1 MLSVGVLRG
10 FGDCPENITTRI
22 LYFKSQ
28 VSLSLLCVITDYGFP
43 GGASGKEPASQCRRQ
58 KRSGFDPCA
67 EKIPG
72 RRAWKPLFLPR
83 QSHG

>member
-1 MLSVGVLRG
+1 MFRRKWMVSVGVLRG

-43 GGASGKEPASQCRRQ
+43 GAMAELRPVRHQSGLTH
-58 KRSGFDPCA
+58 SGSL
-67 EKIPG
+67 IVQG
-72 RRAWKPLFLPR
+72 
-83 QSHG
+83 Q